1 VTLAE
6 RAGERYQGV
15 IARTARAIDAT
26 TRTMQVEIRVPNPDG
41 TLIAGSYVQ
50 VLLPIKGDSTG
61 MVVPT
66 NVLLFRPSGV
76 HVAVVDGGGHVHLK
90 LVQLG
95 TDFGTAVAVLGGLQ
109 QTDRIIINPADS
121 LSDGDVVTLAPPP
134 GPGSAAPQGAG

>member
-1 VTLAE
+1 
-6 RAGERYQGV
+6 
-15 IARTARAIDAT
+15 
-26 TRTMQVEIRVPNPDG
+26 
-41 TLIAGSYVQ
+41 
-50 VLLPIKGDSTG
+50 
-61 MVVPT
+61 
-66 NVLLFRPSGV
+66 V
-76 HVAVVDGGGHVHLK
+76 HVAVVDGQGHVHLQ